1 MAKFDVNPSKDVLT
15 QQMRESMSRILEG
28 RQMENDIQKKQI
40 AEEMT
45 GRPYVPVPEE
55 VRGEI
60 PAYLTEPA
68 GMGGAGTD
76 IGGRPI
82 MDQIN
87 TQLQDEINR
96 KFGQG
101 AGGTPTE
108 AMPYQ
113 GPATS
118 RPVQLRGTK
127 ASGDPII
134 DWVKN
139 NTINWEARRDKQG
152 NIAVYNIPAGDF
164 GGTREVAGITDKYHP
179 EAFKRISSLPPQERE
194 PAAAQYVV
202 EYAAPIANAVPEALK
217 PYTVDL
223 VFNRGPGGFTSL
235 VQRGLNKL
243 GQPVAVDGGFG
254 PKTLGAMQ
262 SVDPVQLVKATET
275 AYREREAELARNNPD
290 RMRLLAGINNRSTKR
305 ESEAIKYIQNYY
317 SQNVGQGQQMAVGM
331 GIRPTGP
338 IEGTIPFAPE
348 GTPEAPR
355 QIDEYSPRPLG
366 LGLG

>member
-1 MAKFDVNPSKDVLT
+1 MEKTMQQDMRQRDIDREFEYQNPSPIPARFSATGEPSAGILDPLEDGGAAGADVGGSTTLGDMQASQRKLMDEVDDKFD
-15 QQMRESMSRILEG
+15 
-28 RQMENDIQKKQI
+28 
-40 AEEMT
+40 
-45 GRPYVPVPEE
+45 
-55 VRGEI
+55 
-60 PAYLTEPA
+60 
-68 GMGGAGTD
+68 
-76 IGGRPI
+76 
-82 MDQIN
+82 
-87 TQLQDEINR
+87 
-96 KFGQG
+96 
-101 AGGTPTE
+101 AGGGSMPAE

-118 RPVQLRGTK
+118 RPVQLRGTR

-164 GGTREVAGITDKYHP
+164 GGNREVAGITDKYHP

-254 PKTLGAMQ
+254 AKTLNAIE
-262 SVDPVQLVKATET
+262 SVDPIQLVRATEM

-305 ESEAIKYIQNYY
+305 EAEAIKYIQNYY

-348 GTPEAPR
+348 GTPEVPR
-355 QIDEYSPRPLG
+355 EIDEYSPRPLG